1 MKLAAA
7 SVASTDVDG
16 FPCRHAARGGPGAV
30 MGSKGLKAIIVE
42 DAGGAGVSIA
52 HPEKFRE
59 AAKKFAK
66 AVVDI
71 RFPGF

>member
-1 MKLAAA
+1 
-7 SVASTDVDG
+7 
-16 FPCRHAARGGPGAV
+16 

-66 AVVDI
+66 AVVDYP
-71 RFPGF
+71 FSGF